1 MQVNKYFICGIQC
14 KTGNWCQLKFLI
26 TKVSAQVYSPF
37 MTDYPFPKAS
47 LKHRLAQ
54 LFLEY
59 GLFIVTLGVG
69 YIVWFWISLGNGQT
83 PGKQVLKLRVYNA
96 TNGKPAQWGHMF
108 IRELGLYFAIGI
120 ATLVPAFL
128 LYPGALLTVFD
139 LIYYVV
145 ILADI
150 LWIFKG
156 GKRQRLVDV
165 ICKTDVLNEAAQV
178 QLTNQLLSTLV
189 ILNSILQTP
198 TVDFFIPQSNEL

>member
-1 MQVNKYFICGIQC
+1 
-14 KTGNWCQLKFLI
+14 
-26 TKVSAQVYSPF
+26 

-165 ICKTDVLNEAAQV
+165 ICKTDVLNEAAMPV
-178 QLTNQLLSTLV
+178 QATQTLN
-189 ILNSILQTP
+189 IS
-198 TVDFFIPQSNEL
+198 S

>member
-1 MQVNKYFICGIQC
+1 
-14 KTGNWCQLKFLI
+14 
-26 TKVSAQVYSPF
+26 

-156 GKRQRLVDV
+156 GKRQRLVYV

-178 QLTNQLLSTLV
+178 
-189 ILNSILQTP
+189 
-198 TVDFFIPQSNEL
+198 

>member
-1 MQVNKYFICGIQC
+1 
-14 KTGNWCQLKFLI
+14 
-26 TKVSAQVYSPF
+26 

-128 LYPGALLTVFD
+128 LYPGELLTVFD
-139 LIYYVV
+139 FIYWVV
-145 ILADI
+145 ILIDI
-150 LWIFKG
+150 LWIFKS

-165 ICKTDVLNEAAQV
+165 ICKTDVLNEAAKPV
-178 QLTNQLLSTLV
+178 QAAQTLN
-189 ILNSILQTP
+189 IS
-198 TVDFFIPQSNEL
+198 S

>member
-1 MQVNKYFICGIQC
+1 
-14 KTGNWCQLKFLI
+14 
-26 TKVSAQVYSPF
+26 

-83 PGKQVLKLRVYNA
+83 PGKQVLKLRVYNS
-96 TNGKPAQWGHMF
+96 TNGKPAQWSHMF

-178 QLTNQLLSTLV
+178 
-189 ILNSILQTP
+189 
-198 TVDFFIPQSNEL
+198 

>member
-1 MQVNKYFICGIQC
+1 MN
-14 KTGNWCQLKFLI
+14 
-26 TKVSAQVYSPF
+26 
-37 MTDYPFPKAS
+37 DYPFPKAS

-178 QLTNQLLSTLV
+178 
-189 ILNSILQTP
+189 
-198 TVDFFIPQSNEL
+198 

>member
-1 MQVNKYFICGIQC
+1 
-14 KTGNWCQLKFLI
+14 
-26 TKVSAQVYSPF
+26 
-37 MTDYPFPKAS
+37 
-47 LKHRLAQ
+47 
-54 LFLEY
+54 
-59 GLFIVTLGVG
+59 
-69 YIVWFWISLGNGQT
+69 
-83 PGKQVLKLRVYNA
+83 
-96 TNGKPAQWGHMF
+96 MF

-178 QLTNQLLSTLV
+178 
-189 ILNSILQTP
+189 
-198 TVDFFIPQSNEL
+198 

>member
-1 MQVNKYFICGIQC
+1 
-14 KTGNWCQLKFLI
+14 
-26 TKVSAQVYSPF
+26 

-128 LYPGALLTVFD
+128 LYQGALLTVFD

-178 QLTNQLLSTLV
+178 
-189 ILNSILQTP
+189 
-198 TVDFFIPQSNEL
+198 

>member
-1 MQVNKYFICGIQC
+1 
-14 KTGNWCQLKFLI
+14 
-26 TKVSAQVYSPF
+26 

-83 PGKQVLKLRVYNA
+83 PGKQILKLRVYDS
-96 TNGKPAQWGHMF
+96 TTGTPAKWGHMF

-120 ATLVPAFL
+120 ATLVPAIL
-128 LYPGALLTVFD
+128 LYPDAFLTVFD
-139 LIYYVV
+139 LVYYVV
-145 ILADI
+145 ILIDI
-150 LWIFKG
+150 LWIFKS

-165 ICKTDVLNEAAQV
+165 ICKTDVLNEAAK
-178 QLTNQLLSTLV
+178 
-189 ILNSILQTP
+189 
-198 TVDFFIPQSNEL
+198 

>member
-1 MQVNKYFICGIQC
+1 
-14 KTGNWCQLKFLI
+14 
-26 TKVSAQVYSPF
+26 

-165 ICKTDVLNEAAQV
+165 ICKTDVLNEA
-178 QLTNQLLSTLV
+178 TK
-189 ILNSILQTP
+189 
-198 TVDFFIPQSNEL
+198 

>member
-1 MQVNKYFICGIQC
+1 
-14 KTGNWCQLKFLI
+14 
-26 TKVSAQVYSPF
+26 

-54 LFLEY
+54 LCLEY

-178 QLTNQLLSTLV
+178 
-189 ILNSILQTP
+189 
-198 TVDFFIPQSNEL
+198 

>member
-1 MQVNKYFICGIQC
+1 MN
-14 KTGNWCQLKFLI
+14 
-26 TKVSAQVYSPF
+26 
-37 MTDYPFPKAS
+37 DYPFPKAS

-54 LFLEY
+54 LFFEY

-178 QLTNQLLSTLV
+178 
-189 ILNSILQTP
+189 
-198 TVDFFIPQSNEL
+198 

>member
-1 MQVNKYFICGIQC
+1 
-14 KTGNWCQLKFLI
+14 
-26 TKVSAQVYSPF
+26 

-83 PGKQVLKLRVYNA
+83 PGKQVLKLRVYNS
-96 TNGKPAQWGHMF
+96 TNGKPAQWSHMF

-165 ICKTDVLNEAAQV
+165 ICKTDVLNEAAK
-178 QLTNQLLSTLV
+178 
-189 ILNSILQTP
+189 
-198 TVDFFIPQSNEL
+198 

>member
-1 MQVNKYFICGIQC
+1 
-14 KTGNWCQLKFLI
+14 
-26 TKVSAQVYSPF
+26 

-178 QLTNQLLSTLV
+178 
-189 ILNSILQTP
+189 
-198 TVDFFIPQSNEL
+198 

>member
-1 MQVNKYFICGIQC
+1 
-14 KTGNWCQLKFLI
+14 
-26 TKVSAQVYSPF
+26 

-128 LYPGALLTVFD
+128 FYPGALLTVFD

-178 QLTNQLLSTLV
+178 
-189 ILNSILQTP
+189 
-198 TVDFFIPQSNEL
+198 

>member
-1 MQVNKYFICGIQC
+1 MN
-14 KTGNWCQLKFLI
+14 
-26 TKVSAQVYSPF
+26 
-37 MTDYPFPKAS
+37 DYPFPKAS

-83 PGKQVLKLRVYNA
+83 PGKQVLKLRVYNS
-96 TNGKPAQWGHMF
+96 TNGKPAQWSHMF

-165 ICKTDVLNEAAQV
+165 ICKTDVLNEAAMPV
-178 QLTNQLLSTLV
+178 QATQTLN
-189 ILNSILQTP
+189 IS
-198 TVDFFIPQSNEL
+198 S

>member
-1 MQVNKYFICGIQC
+1 
-14 KTGNWCQLKFLI
+14 
-26 TKVSAQVYSPF
+26 

-165 ICKTDVLNEAAQV
+165 ICKTDVLNEAAK
-178 QLTNQLLSTLV
+178 
-189 ILNSILQTP
+189 
-198 TVDFFIPQSNEL
+198 

>member
-1 MQVNKYFICGIQC
+1 
-14 KTGNWCQLKFLI
+14 
-26 TKVSAQVYSPF
+26 

-165 ICKTDVLNEAAQV
+165 ICKTDVLNEAAKPVKATQ
-178 QLTNQLLSTLV
+178 TLN
-189 ILNSILQTP
+189 IS
-198 TVDFFIPQSNEL
+198 S

>member
-1 MQVNKYFICGIQC
+1 
-14 KTGNWCQLKFLI
+14 
-26 TKVSAQVYSPF
+26 

-83 PGKQVLKLRVYNA
+83 PGKQVLKLRVYNS
-96 TNGKPAQWGHMF
+96 TNGKPAQWSHMF

-165 ICKTDVLNEAAQV
+165 ICKTDVLNEAAMPV
-178 QLTNQLLSTLV
+178 QATQTLN
-189 ILNSILQTP
+189 IS
-198 TVDFFIPQSNEL
+198 S